1 MGVEGGGLR
10 GAILLRG
17 EQFAEPGTLRL
28 PSAIL
33 VGGEN
38 LRQSAPT
45 HIAHQGLLFLGRG
58 LAALGLHGAENLDGE
73 KVGVAFLF
81 ERACTQMV
89 AGANAIAARMG

>member
-38 LRQSAPT
+38 LRQSTPT
-45 HIAHQGLLFLGRG
+45 HIAHQGMLFLG

-73 KVGVAFLF
+73 KVGVASLF